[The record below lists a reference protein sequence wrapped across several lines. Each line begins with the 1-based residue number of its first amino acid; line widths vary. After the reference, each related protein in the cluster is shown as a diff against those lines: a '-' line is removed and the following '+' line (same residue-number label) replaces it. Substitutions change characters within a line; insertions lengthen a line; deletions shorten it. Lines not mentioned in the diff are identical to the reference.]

1 MSFAMPDCNNPIIKK
16 YKKQGFENLEKLK
29 KFKKGGQME
38 NLKEANEEIERLKDE
53 IKKIKE
59 KNIKDFSTKDLCD
72 ELTYRGGVDKY
83 WVHPYDETEI
93 KIEDKIIKFTG
104 PADIFVVID

>member
-1 MSFAMPDCNNPIIKK
+1 MVKMVTWGN
-16 YKKQGFENLEKLK
+16 
-29 KFKKGGQME
+29 FKKKMFKKNKNFEKDFKEIERRIEME

-93 KIEDKIIKFTG
+93 KIENKIIKFTG
-104 PADIFVVID
+104 PADIFIVID

>member
-16 YKKQGFENLEKLK
+16 YKKQGFENLEK
-29 KFKKGGQME
+29 
-38 NLKEANEEIERLKDE
+38 LKEANEEIERLKDE

>member
-1 MSFAMPDCNNPIIKK
+1 
-16 YKKQGFENLEKLK
+16 
-29 KFKKGGQME
+29 ME

-93 KIEDKIIKFTG
+93 KIEDKIIKFIG
-104 PADIFVVID
+104 PAYIFVVID